1 MLFDPSTRVRRAAV
15 QILAASPNVDQ
26 ELLTSIAIKTR
37 DVDKKVRL
45 AAFSSLRDAPME
57 LLIASITPKEWETVL
72 RCGLCDNEPSSE
84 LSVAAKEL
92 LFKYLTCDDIS
103 GLPSARLNMLQGF
116 MENFDEIRDALED
129 HIEDIFEKEVAQQ
142 ELAWATDD
150 MEPEEST
157 DL

>member
-84 LSVAAKEL
+84 LSVAAK
-92 LFKYLTCDDIS
+92 
-103 GLPSARLNMLQGF
+103 GF